1 MADPVIVATIQVL
14 LEKLLSLTIEKVRP
28 DCNKHLRRMT
38 QNVSIIQDFIHDAQR
53 RQVDDEDQANVLDK
67 FLYESLQEQVQN
79 SPMRKLSKD
88 LGLQSLI
95 VPSQQIVPMIRETDF
110 LVGSLDV
117 VGRDNNVAEIK
128 EKMLNMREE
137 VVLCAIP
144 IVGILES
151 LTHRKLEVH
160 TRDIIVKKFRDE
172 LGGKIYLLVLD
183 DLWSFDLPV
192 WDEFIDSLRGV
203 NTSRGNCILVMTRM
217 KLEAS
222 TVATVGLHMFEKLA
236 NDHCL
241 PFGASVLGGLLRN
254 KEKHEWWTILDG
266 NPIVAEGFLHPYQE
280 TTVIED
286 VGHNFLQI
294 LLQNSLLQYVELE
307 EHNNIKYYKMHDFD
321 GDILKSKLF
330 DSKGNDEEKLSQVG
344 YIGWVSPSDK
354 MDMINESGRLCTLF

>member
-1 MADPVIVATIQVL
+1 
-14 LEKLLSLTIEKVRP
+14 
-28 DCNKHLRRMT
+28 
-38 QNVSIIQDFIHDAQR
+38 
-53 RQVDDEDQANVLDK
+53 
-67 FLYESLQEQVQN
+67 
-79 SPMRKLSKD
+79 
-88 LGLQSLI
+88 
-95 VPSQQIVPMIRETDF
+95 MIRETDF

-144 IVGILES
+144 IVGVGGLGKTTIILES

-222 TVATVGLHMFEKLA
+222 TVATM
-236 NDHCL
+236 
-241 PFGASVLGGLLRN
+241 
-254 KEKHEWWTILDG
+254 
-266 NPIVAEGFLHPYQE
+266 AEGFLHPYQE